1 MGRRKTLS
9 EEVVQQGRDL
19 VAVGFSIAETAR
31 KLGVPRATL
40 SRALPLPPDVP
51 AASLPTDPLARLVA
65 LRDAWITVAEQRTAR
80 LNRPDDSVSSND
92 SIAGGIA
99 TQRALDLHERIQRYG
114 DLPEELPADD
124 VQARAVVMTVW
135 YRHARYGSQAAA
147 VKLAAAL
154 GIRAAAR
161 QPVTI
166 SFAEEEKE
174 AEDGDDTSPD
184 AGAPRPAP
192 ASAKNSR
199 LH

>member
-19 VAVGFSIAETAR
+19 VAAGFSVAETAR
-31 KLGVPRATL
+31 KLGVPCATL

-51 AASLPTDPLARLVA
+51 AASLPTDPLARLIA
-65 LRDAWITVAEQRTAR
+65 LRDAWITVAEQRTTR

-99 TQRALDLHERIQRYG
+99 TQRALELHERIQRYSG
-114 DLPEELPADD
+114 LPENLPTNDE
-124 VQARAVVMTVW
+124 QARAVVMTVW

-154 GIRAAAR
+154 GIRAAAQ

-166 SFAEEEKE
+166 SFAEE

-184 AGAPRPAP
+184 AGAACQAP
-192 ASAKNSR
+192 TPAKNSR